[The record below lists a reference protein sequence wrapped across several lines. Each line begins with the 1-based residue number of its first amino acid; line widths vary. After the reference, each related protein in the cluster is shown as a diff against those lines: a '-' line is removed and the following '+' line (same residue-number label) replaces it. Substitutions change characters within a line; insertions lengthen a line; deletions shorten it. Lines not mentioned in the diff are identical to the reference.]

1 MLELKTAFLCSLE
14 VDLNLGTVVG
24 DTPLGRRVIVDVS
37 GGRVTGPRFS
47 GRVLPS
53 GGDWLLVGTDGCARI
68 DVRSSMEL
76 DDGAVVYAA
85 YGGRLNVPAD
95 VARAAFNRET
105 AETVDL
111 ARYYFRTAPT
121 FETASRKY
129 ACLNTIQA
137 IGVGRL
143 TREGVAYSLY
153 EVL

>member
-1 MLELKTAFLCSLE
+1 MLDLKTAFLCALE

-37 GGRVTGPRFS
+37 GGRVTGPRLT

-53 GGDWLLVGTDGCARI
+53 GGDWLLVGADGCARI

-76 DDGAVVYAA
+76 DDGAIVYTT

-95 VARAAFNRET
+95 IARTAFNRET
-105 AETVDL
+105 AESVDL

-129 ACLNTIQA
+129 AWLNNIQA

-143 TREGVAYSLY
+143 TRAGVAYNIY